1 MREFSLNNQK
11 RTTKNRFKKKR
22 EPIDFRGFFKKVVR
36 LWRFVVIVSLVA
48 VILYQAYGF
57 IGHRA
62 FFKVDK
68 INISGLERLSKDE
81 VQQMA
86 SVKQGDDLLK
96 LNISKIGEQLS
107 KNPWIANVKVQRNLP
122 DSVSISIVERKP
134 VAIVSM
140 GYLYY
145 MDSNG
150 DVFKPLQ
157 EGDNLDFPVVT
168 GLSEDDFIKDPSGA
182 KETLA
187 GVLELLKDMRQSGSQ
202 VLMSDISEIH
212 YDKGYGYTMFTL
224 SNGLPI
230 RVGMDDFGNK
240 IQRFCKIYNELQLQ
254 LSNLQYVDLDYADRI
269 VINRG

>member
-1 MREFSLNNQK
+1 M
-11 RTTKNRFKKKR
+11 
-22 EPIDFRGFFKKVVR
+22 
-36 LWRFVVIVSLVA
+36 
-48 VILYQAYGF
+48 
-57 IGHRA
+57 
-62 FFKVDK
+62 
-68 INISGLERLSKDE
+68 
-81 VQQMA
+81 
-86 SVKQGDDLLK
+86 
-96 LNISKIGEQLS
+96 GEQLS
-107 KNPWIANVKVQRNLP
+107 KNPWVANVKVQRNLP
-122 DSVSISIVERKP
+122 DSVSITVVERKP

-168 GLSEDDFIKDPSGA
+168 GLSEDDFIKDPSGT

-187 GVLELLKDMRQSGSQ
+187 GVLELLKDMQQSGSP

-212 YDKGYGYTMFTL
+212 YDNGYGYTMFTL

-230 RVGMDDFGNK
+230 RIGMDDFANK
-240 IQRFCKIYNELQLQ
+240 IQRFCKIYKELQPQ
-254 LSNLQYVDLDYADRI
+254 LSNLGYVDLDYADRV